1 MKHARDDINEDLPI
15 HLKSARISDVNSV
28 PLEEK
33 KFKIVKMMITEL
45 NETFD
50 VKVYRSNKYS
60 ITNFPTYIELS
71 CATSVNTYNTHDSAI
86 AQHLKN
92 KPKYVCNLMNKNK
105 LPIILNYF
113 TNKKIMSLNMEY
125 IENGRCLLCF
135 MLSPYKESVF
145 FEDMTDIIDH
155 NYDCDF
161 SMSVTA
167 DITDDIG
174 HSLFLCKY

>member
-1 MKHARDDINEDLPI
+1 MKHARDDINDIPI
-15 HLKSARISDVNSV
+15 YLKSARISDVNSV

-33 KFKIVKMMITEL
+33 EFKIVKMMITEL

-50 VKVYRSNKYS
+50 VKVYSSDKYS

-71 CATSVNTYNTHDSAI
+71 CATSVNTYNTHELAI

-92 KPKYVCNLMNKNK
+92 KPKYVCNLIKRDKM
-105 LPIILNYF
+105 PIILNYF

-125 IENGRCLLCF
+125 SESNKCLLSF
-135 MLSPYKESVF
+135 MLSPYKESIF
-145 FEDMTDIIDH
+145 FEDIGH
-155 NYDCDF
+155 NYECDF

-167 DITDDIG
+167 DITEDIG